1 MMYAEFVLEHG
12 SNKAQSL
19 QARWRHFNRMSMCS
33 YFFTLPLQVQ
43 FTPRNELTGDG
54 RGHQN

>member
-1 MMYAEFVLEHG
+1 MYAEFVLEHG